1 MRSSNAIRIAIGIL
15 GIALLSWYYGLIG
28 TFAGLGWSLLVL
40 VLQNYDK
47 VLQVSSDLLAVFSSI
62 SDWSERRAVVN
73 FLQGTINL
81 SASKI
86 NRESVGLLPHTL
98 RVEIVNPIDRETF
111 LREGQVVVCMESSRS
126 RDRNLARAA
135 LFYVAEDLV
144 RDSRRF
150 IDPVVIRAC
159 DFAVTRKMLMADNR
173 IDSLRSLND
182 EFLDQEAR
190 RDADLRSYVLGMD
203 DMDTQGTLT
212 RILLK
217 EFADLGPR
225 LSPKLSDIQAE
236 RESREFT
243 DRLVLLARKQPGID
257 VDPTYEGDIIR
268 VGIMPIARA
277 DVSDIEPYVKYARK
291 CFSNDVLI
299 LYVLARGLLNI
310 SQAKMAIRE
319 IESLRLYQKLDD
331 SQFMVTRKG
340 EVMSCY
346 ISRCV
351 LSKR

>member
-1 MRSSNAIRIAIGIL
+1 MRSSNAIRIAIAIL
-15 GIALLSWYYGLIG
+15 GIVLLSWYYGLIG

-47 VLQVSSDLLAVFSSI
+47 VLQVSADLLAIFSSI

-81 SASKI
+81 SASEI
-86 NRESVGLLPHTL
+86 NRESAGLLPHPL
-98 RVEIVNPIDRETF
+98 RVEIVKPIDRETF

-126 RDRNLARAA
+126 RDRNLARGA

-150 IDPVVIRAC
+150 IDPVIIRAC
-159 DFAVTRKMLMADNR
+159 DFAVTRKMLMSDNR
-173 IDSLRSLND
+173 IDALRSLND

-203 DMDTQGTLT
+203 DMDAQGTLT
-212 RILLK
+212 RILLR

-236 RESREFT
+236 RESSGFT
-243 DRLVLLARKQPGID
+243 DRLVLLAHKQTGID

-277 DVSDIEPYVKYARK
+277 EVSDIKPYVKYARR
-291 CFSNDVLI
+291 CFSNKVPI
-299 LYVLARGLLNI
+299 LYVLARGLVNI
-310 SQAKMAIRE
+310 SVARMTIRE
-319 IESLRLYQKLDD
+319 IESLRLYKKIDD
-331 SQFMVTRKG
+331 SQFTFTRKG
-340 EVMSCY
+340 EVTSY
-346 ISRCV
+346 ISRCM
-351 LSKR
+351 LFKR